1 MSNKRTEEVLR
12 KLDELRNSLYRILYR
27 YKINPSDNDQSHTEM
42 IGIFENDFNDIKQ
55 TIDNI
60 TWDDKSVKRF
70 NFLNAV
76 LLVFPTIIS
85 VGLIIFTILQAP
97 QKRKMIDNLNTISDY
112 QNSIIKKQQDIIAL
126 QDSIVG
132 FVEDSLSRRVYQ
144 QNLRILQQ
152 EIETLRVEK
161 RALEMSSPRSRSVII
176 GE

>member
-70 NFLNAV
+70 NFFECRAFSFSNHYQRRLNHIYDS
-76 LLVFPTIIS
+76 TS
-85 VGLIIFTILQAP
+85 
-97 QKRKMIDNLNTISDY
+97 S
-112 QNSIIKKQQDIIAL
+112 SKKEND
-126 QDSIVG
+126 
-132 FVEDSLSRRVYQ
+132 
-144 QNLRILQQ
+144 
-152 EIETLRVEK
+152 
-161 RALEMSSPRSRSVII
+161 
-176 GE
+176 